1 MCPGEI
7 ATGLSPEKLAN
18 GLCAPCEERS
28 GLSTRAA
35 SF

>member
-1 MCPGEI
+1 MRPEEI
-7 ATGLSPEKLAN
+7 RRRLSPEKLAN
-18 GLCAPCEERS
+18 SLCAPCEERS